1 MNEEFTKKY
10 WAVTYYWNKYISVR
24 IYHGLHS
31 RKSIT
36 SAFKNQQI
44 EWIIMPFL
52 ASCRQDAEDKVRR
65 KLKSLTIQ
73 KG

>member
-1 MNEEFTKKY
+1 MIENINKKY
-10 WAVTYYWNKYISVR
+10 WAAYYWNKYISVR
-24 IYHGLHS
+24 IYHGLQS

-65 KLKSLTIQ
+65 KLKSL
-73 KG
+73 GDENA